1 MKHERIHTGEKPY
14 VCNVCGKAF
23 NQSGT
28 LKKHFNTHGKKDRTK
43 GERRVGNMRG
53 SRLDVYGVPGSGGVT
68 LLPTP
73 SVPILLS
80 L

>member
-28 LKKHFNTHGKKDRTK
+28 LKKHFNTHRNKERTRE
-43 GERRVGNMRG
+43 GRTVDNACR
-53 SRLDVYGVPGSGGVT
+53 SRFDDYNVPGNDSVV
-68 LLPTP
+68 LPPTS